1 MSKPWSKVSRLT
13 WHRQQIRKAPKGSK
27 ERLVRA
33 YDFFG
38 AMAAAANKTR
48 PGSTKDAINRATD
61 ALIKEAEALAAL
73 VPTERLERGG
83 FRR

>member
-27 ERLVRA
+27 ERLIRA
-33 YDFFG
+33 YAFFG
-38 AMAAAANKTR
+38 AMAAAAQNTR
-48 PGSTKDAINRATD
+48 PGTTKDAMERAAS

-73 VPTERLERGG
+73 VPADRLERGG

>member
-13 WHRQQIRKAPKGSK
+13 WHRQQIRRTQKGSK
-27 ERLVRA
+27 ERLHSA
-33 YDFFG
+33 YAFFG
-38 AMAAAANKTR
+38 SMAAAAQKTR
-48 PGSTKDAINRATD
+48 PGSTKDAINRATE

-73 VPTERLERGG
+73 VPAERLERGG